1 MKKTDVHTFFFLFSF
16 LFFLAPLPPFFFSCT
31 GIESCPGIDGAF
43 HAARYGALANTTA
56 LYASGFMTHCG
67 LWDERLIAILSLVLL
82 ISVALVGVEWVI
94 KFQLFLLVLLVASLF
109 SYFIGT
115 FIQPARPEYA
125 FVGYNYTNLLINIQP
140 NFRGTETWI
149 TLFSVFFP
157 ASTGIMAGANISG
170 DLKDAQTAIPT
181 GTLAAVIVS
190 GITYIAMVW
199 TLASICEREGG
210 RGGLFKDFAI
220 MMPASADW
228 IEESAVA
235 PLIVAGIVASSL
247 SSALAALVGAPRV
260 FQAVCKDPLFPIL
273 KPFAKGKGANEEPI
287 NAYCLTFCIAVG
299 FMMIGSLNA
308 IAPFITNF
316 FMISYA
322 LINYAAFAADMSG
335 SPGWRPTWT
344 FYNPYVS
351 LLGACLCLGSMFM
364 ISWYVALVTLLVCYG
379 LHSYVGHLKPDVD
392 WGSVGSALTY
402 RRTVEQLMALGRSK
416 QEHVKNY
423 RISCCV
429 MAGVPGRRSDLVFF
443 FDQLR
448 GGGGLMVAGNVIKG
462 NLDNSDFIS
471 PLLTAHLNNNYYSEN
486 KFKAV
491 QEVVVAPSLVQGAR
505 ILLLTC
511 GVGKLRPNL
520 LGFGFREAFVD
531 GLESKLT
538 YDYVQALRDALRLNF
553 SVAILR
559 NYVHERVGK
568 REQAVD
574 VATSDV
580 HSNADSVE
588 SRDSEEVLSS
598 PMVADNSLPGSITN
612 RNGLISPSSKSRKS
626 MNRRGSFH
634 TKDGAH
640 LRNPTE
646 SQRESLSIDARH
658 HNSFFSRKNGRVGM
672 IDVWWL
678 DDTGGL
684 TILLPNILLKKWH
697 WSSCSIRV
705 FVFSNGKQTM
715 EEQKA
720 DMIELLHKVRIS
732 VHSVVVLSKPKPR
745 TIDLENAKMIVGRI
759 KPHLSQEEGEELI
772 EMMGEEEQE
781 DEGKESQPLLGSGN
795 TVDVAQRVEE
805 LGAYKDSSERIAY
818 KSAIGN
824 MIKEQARDDT
834 LLVICTMS
842 FPHIKVPALV
852 HMSCMDVLSK
862 PCEKPFLFVRGTQ
875 KRILSMDS

>member
-1 MKKTDVHTFFFLFSF
+1 
-16 LFFLAPLPPFFFSCT
+16 
-31 GIESCPGIDGAF
+31 
-43 HAARYGALANTTA
+43 
-56 LYASGFMTHCG
+56 
-67 LWDERLIAILSLVLL
+67 
-82 ISVALVGVEWVI
+82 
-94 KFQLFLLVLLVASLF
+94 
-109 SYFIGT
+109 
-115 FIQPARPEYA
+115 
-125 FVGYNYTNLLINIQP
+125 
-140 NFRGTETWI
+140 
-149 TLFSVFFP
+149 
-157 ASTGIMAGANISG
+157 
-170 DLKDAQTAIPT
+170 
-181 GTLAAVIVS
+181 
-190 GITYIAMVW
+190 MVW
-199 TLASICEREGG
+199 TLASICERNGG

-273 KPFAKGKGANEEPI
+273 KPFAKGRGANEEPV
-287 NAYCLTFCIAVG
+287 NAYCLTFAIAVG

-322 LINYAAFAADMSG
+322 LINFAAFAADMSG

-351 LLGACLCLGSMFM
+351 LLGAVLCLGSMFM
-364 ISWYVALVTLLVCYG
+364 ISWYVALITLLVCFG

-416 QEHVKNY
+416 QSHVKNY

-462 NLDNSDFIS
+462 DLENSDFIS

-491 QEVVVAPSLVQGAR
+491 QEVVVAPTLVQGAR

-520 LGFGFREAFVD
+520 LGFGFREAYID

-538 YDYVQALRDALRLNF
+538 FDYVQALRDALRLNF
-553 SVAILR
+553 SVSVLR

-568 REQAVD
+568 REKAVD
-574 VATSDV
+574 VDAIDINSLSSSDGQEGVKKVDDNTFDNLPLESSDV
-580 HSNADSVE
+580 
-588 SRDSEEVLSS
+588 
-598 PMVADNSLPGSITN
+598 LPGSITN
-612 RNGLISPSSKSRKS
+612 RNILSLPRKPSNEIKISRH
-626 MNRRGSFH
+626 GSFH
-634 TKDGAH
+634 EREAGHRRTASES
-640 LRNPTE
+640 E
-646 SQRESLSIDARH
+646 SQRSTVS
-658 HNSFFSRKNGRVGM
+658 NSNLISSKGRKGK

-697 WSSCSIRV
+697 WSGCSIRV
-705 FVFSNGKQTM
+705 FVFSNGKDI
-715 EEQKA
+715 EEQTS
-720 DMIELLHKVRIS
+720 DMKELLHKVRINIES
-732 VHSVVVLSKPKPR
+732 IKVLPKPR
-745 TIDLENAKMIVGRI
+745 PDEVLHTENAKLAVERMKNEI
-759 KPHLSQEEGEELI
+759 SNEEAIELI
-772 EMMGEEEQE
+772 KLYEQQQEVEEETT
-781 DEGKESQPLLGSGN
+781 LLETDDSSN
-795 TVDVAQRVEE
+795 NLQKLID
-805 LGAYKDSSERIAY
+805 LGIYKDSSERIAR
-818 KSAIGN
+818 KAAIGKL
-824 MIKEQARDDT
+824 IKENSLDDT
-834 LLVICTMS
+834 LLVVCTMP
-842 FPHIKVPALV
+842 FPHTKVRSKFGF
-852 HMSCMDVLSK
+852 MSSFF
-862 PCEKPFLFVRGTQ
+862 FLN
-875 KRILSMDS
+875 LL